1 MARGTTNHSFVAMTN
16 PSAAYWAT
24 NLYGSP
30 RQRPKTDSPIRDLPQ
45 RAAGRFKR
53 AREGIRALKNVT
65 EQVVFLGTTMKWVW
79 MYEVGGRKLG
89 LLHPMRSGVSGTF
102 VLNPA
107 EEEELGAGDALP
119 RTVRTAVKDG
129 TLDSGVRWCWMEFD
143 DLEAVD
149 AFVDVIRF
157 KHHLLARPE

>member
-1 MARGTTNHSFVAMTN
+1 MTT

-24 NLYGSP
+24 NLYPSP
-30 RQRPKTDSPIRDLPQ
+30 RQRPKTDSPVRDLPQ

-53 AREGIRALKNVT
+53 AREGIRALKHVT
-65 EQVVFLGTTMKWVW
+65 EQVVFLGTTWKWVW

-89 LLHPMRSGVSGTF
+89 YLHPMRSGVSGTF

-107 EEEELGAGDALP
+107 EESELGQGDGIP
-119 RTVRTAVKDG
+119 RAVRQAVKDG
-129 TLDSGVRWCWMEFD
+129 TMDAGVRWCWMEFD
-143 DLEAVD
+143 DLERVD
-149 AFVDVIRF
+149 AFVEVIRF